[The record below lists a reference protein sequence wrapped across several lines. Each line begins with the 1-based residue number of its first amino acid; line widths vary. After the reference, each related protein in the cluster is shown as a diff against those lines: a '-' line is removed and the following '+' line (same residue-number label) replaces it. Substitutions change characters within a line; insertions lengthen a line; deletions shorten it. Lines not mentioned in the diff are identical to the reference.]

1 MAPDPGLQH
10 VDFSLQASVS
20 RSRFNDF
27 PEGALTISFWIK
39 FQRQGFDTSSQRLIS
54 YDDRSRSDHPNDGGS
69 AIVVMDPSN
78 ITVQFAGAAHSTG
91 ARVDDGHWHHLA
103 ISIQQDDARLVAMP
117 GDPAPKD
124 PWEEY
129 RRRPWWSFPFL
140 LRPPAPP
147 PPSPDTVG
155 RFKRTAIT
163 VLRDGQGAGSAIFDL
178 GDDELRLSSNGPFIV
193 SFPFCERQQQEG
205 RSEGSG
211 RLVDRYLQGLGS
223 IAEVRVWAGVRTPK
237 QTAVEMTGYLGKQ
250 PGLRLHWP
258 LGFSSAVGRSVPDT
272 SGHGNDGI
280 FSSIATP
287 RWESAPIAWPA
298 APADLSGVDLAG
310 AELTGIPLAG
320 RNLSGATFESALL
333 DSADLG
339 ASDLSGAAM
348 HGASLRD
355 ASFVGAKLHATDL
368 HGTDLT
374 PARFSAQPDWS
385 RDAAFATNLEGAT
398 VATAILGRDWS
409 CLRLTGATVHGLD
422 PHNDLSGIK
431 ADNIVFHNAP
441 MAGCRLA
448 KATFNHA
455 DLTGA
460 DLNTA
465 DLYQCRMVGAT
476 LYDAHLSRVRLAY
489 ADLTGAK
496 LGGGD
501 QHPASLAYA
510 LMPGVTLTNAELFG
524 VNLAYAQIYDQAKL
538 DGAHLESAKLAN
550 ANLNDMD
557 LRKAYMKG
565 VDLSGA
571 LLLNCRFNGVDL
583 SPATGHQGTS
593 LAGAFLQGADFT
605 ASNLDGVDLSGA
617 LVAAQAGTTKV
628 QRVALD
634 GTLETVP
641 VEFAATALVFGSGS
655 ADTVWPDYS
664 HGPLCASAQ
673 LVAPAPPRPVELAPI
688 DAPW

>member
-1 MAPDPGLQH
+1 MAPDPGLKR

-20 RSRFNDF
+20 RGSFSHF

-54 YDDRSRSDHPNDGGS
+54 YDDRSTSDHPNAGGS
-69 AIVVMDPSN
+69 AIVVTDPSN
-78 ITVQFAGAAHSTG
+78 ITVQFAGTTHSTG
-91 ARVDDGHWHHLA
+91 ARVDDGRWHHLA
-103 ISIQQDDARLVAMP
+103 ISIQQDDARLVVMP
-117 GDPAPKD
+117 GDPAPRD

-129 RRRPWWSFPFL
+129 RRKRWFLFPVML
-140 LRPPAPP
+140 PP
-147 PPSPDTVG
+147 PPRPGPDTVG
-155 RFKRTAIT
+155 LFKRTAVT
-163 VLRDGQGAGSAIFDL
+163 VLRDAQSAGSAIFDL
-178 GDDELRLSSNGPFIV
+178 GNDELRLSSNGPFRI
-193 SFPFCERQQQEG
+193 SFPYCERQQQEG
-205 RSEGSG
+205 SREGSS

-237 QTAVEMTGYLGKQ
+237 QTAVEMTGYLGNQ

-258 LGFSSAVGRSVPDT
+258 LGFTGAVGGSVPDT
-272 SGHGNDGI
+272 SGNGNDGI

-287 RWESAPIAWPA
+287 RWEAAPLSWPS

-310 AELTGIPLAG
+310 AEIPGIPLAG
-320 RNLSGATFESALL
+320 RNLSGATFEAAHL
-333 DSADLG
+333 DAADLS
-339 ASDLSGAAM
+339 ATDLSGAEL

-355 ASFVGAKLHATDL
+355 TNFIDAKLHATDC
-368 HGTDLT
+368 HDTDLT
-374 PARFSAQPDWS
+374 QARFSAQPDWS
-385 RDAAFATNLEGAT
+385 RDVAHATNLEGAMVST
-398 VATAILGRDWS
+398 TILGRDWS

-422 PHNDLSGIK
+422 PQNDLTGIK

-441 MAGCRLA
+441 MAGCRFA
-448 KATFNHA
+448 KATFIHA

-465 DLYQCRMVGAT
+465 DLYQCRMIGAT

-550 ANLNDMD
+550 ANLSDMD

-571 LLLNCRFNGVDL
+571 VLLNCRFNGVDL

-593 LAGAFLQGADFT
+593 LAGAWLQGADFS
-605 ASNLDGVDLSGA
+605 ACNLDGVDLSGA
-617 LVAAQAGTTKV
+617 LVAPQAGTTKV

-641 VEFAATALVFGSGS
+641 AAFGPTAIVLGSGS
-655 ADTVWPDYS
+655 ADTIWPDYS
-664 HGPLCASAQ
+664 HGPLLGPPQ
-673 LVAPAPPRPVELAPI
+673 LVAPAPPRQVELAPI